1 MGDQRGESDKHGQE
15 GEADNAGERRA
26 AEEERRNT
34 GDESKAS
41 GERKS
46 PAEREERSAAEGGGR
61 SKRGERSVANHR
73 GERDEHSKE
82 RRGSTTGEITGGG
95 RAANNDKNGGE
106 RGGDGLEDTSK
117 QKTVNSVNKKR
128 DDVNYKNVNNTKNKG
143 KPTIVK
149 SVHKNNV
156 NKKPPP
162 TSHVKKSLKCIY
174 TNMDSL
180 LNKRPEFFVTVQEE
194 DPDVICLTEV
204 LPKNLRYAL
213 NQTELN
219 NKGYDCFSKT
229 DEKNSHR
236 GVLIYVKT
244 NIKAQEVNVVGQDVV
259 KDTIWVEIH
268 LTNGDTALIGCV
280 YRSPNNSQEEN
291 TNLYNLI
298 EVAIKGR
305 SHVLLVGDFNHPE
318 IDWENETTPNNSDH
332 KASIFMEKVVRDN
345 FLFQHVKRPTHYRG
359 EQNPTLIDLILTN
372 EEGMINKINHRAP
385 IGRSHHQ
392 VLSFDYIAYSQ
403 DRSSE
408 QERYIYSKG
417 DYNKIREE
425 VKQQNLAQKIAPLDA
440 KSAWDCLTDTCSMAS
455 KNNIPKTTPGR
466 QKQPKSPPPLWMNEK
481 ALKKVRKKHAS
492 FERYMETKEGKDYR
506 TYAKARNQAG
516 DACKKALKEYERSI
530 AKNAKV
536 NPKAFY
542 AYVNSKLK
550 TKIGIP
556 DLKDNKG
563 NKATTEKEKADTLN
577 DFFCSVFTEEN
588 TEEIPTC
595 EMKDIKHELG
605 DIQITQ
611 EKVLKKLKQL
621 DTTKSPGPDGFH
633 ARFLN
638 ELAEELSEPLALIFS
653 KSLEEGSLPT
663 TWKDANVTP
672 IYKKG
677 EKSDP
682 GNYRPISLTSLVCKI
697 MESIIRDE
705 VMTHLKEN
713 DLLTCNQHGFV
724 PKRSCVTNLL
734 DMMDKWTN
742 ALDVQTPVD
751 TVYLDFAKA
760 FDSVPHQR
768 LLAKVKSYGI
778 TGHVGSWISDFL
790 TNRRQRVSV
799 QGSFSGWSK
808 VLSGVPQGS
817 VLGPILFVIYIND
830 LPEGIKSWCSLYAD
844 DTKVS
849 TTVDT
854 EEGRRKLQEDLD
866 RAVQW
871 ADTWQL
877 KFHTGKCKVIHFGN
891 KNVQHNYTMKTHN
904 SEERVTLATTSSEK
918 DLGVEVDNE
927 LKFSQHIEKQ
937 VGKANRILGQIRRS
951 FQYLDA
957 NTMKLLFTSLVRPHL
972 EYANAIWSPRLKKDN
987 NLIEG
992 VLRRATK
999 LIPGMKD
1006 LDYSERLKK
1015 INIPSMKYRRERG
1028 DMIEVYKFVH
1038 GEYDMPPPFTLEN
1051 DKRTRGHTF
1060 KIKKIRVN
1068 TSLRQGFFSERVVDK
1083 WNNLPDELVTA
1094 TSINIFKNGL
1104 DSEWKAAQFAA

>member
-1 MGDQRGESDKHGQE
+1 M
-15 GEADNAGERRA
+15 
-26 AEEERRNT
+26 
-34 GDESKAS
+34 
-41 GERKS
+41 
-46 PAEREERSAAEGGGR
+46 
-61 SKRGERSVANHR
+61 
-73 GERDEHSKE
+73 
-82 RRGSTTGEITGGG
+82 
-95 RAANNDKNGGE
+95 
-106 RGGDGLEDTSK
+106 
-117 QKTVNSVNKKR
+117 NSVNKNH
-128 DDVNYKNVNNTKNKG
+128 VNTAKKNV
-143 KPTIVK
+143 
-149 SVHKNNV
+149 KNNQ
-156 NKKPPP
+156 KDY
-162 TSHVKKSLKCIY
+162 KKSPPNPKVKRTLKCIY
-174 TNMDSL
+174 SNVDSF
-180 LNKRPEFFVTVQEE
+180 LNKRTEFFLTIQEE

-213 NQTELN
+213 NHAELN
-219 NKGYDCFSKT
+219 NKGYDCFSKI
-229 DEKNSHR
+229 DEKDSHR

-244 NIKAQEVNVVGQDVV
+244 NIKAQEVNVIGQDLV

-280 YRSPNNSQEEN
+280 YRSPNYSQEEN
-291 TNLYNLI
+291 SNLYNLI

-318 IDWENETTPNNSDH
+318 VDWENETTPNNSDH
-332 KASIFMEKVVRDN
+332 KASIFMEKVIRDN
-345 FLFQHVKRPTHYRG
+345 FLYQHVKRPTHYRG
-359 EQNPTLIDLILTN
+359 EQTPTLIDLVLTN
-372 EEGMINKINHRAP
+372 EEGMINNITHRAP

-392 VLSFDYIAYSQ
+392 VLCFEYIAYSENKAT
-403 DRSSE
+403 E

-417 DYNKIREE
+417 DYDKIRDE
-425 VKQQNLAQKIAPLDA
+425 VKKQNLTQKIATMDA
-440 KSAWDCLTDTCSMAS
+440 KSAWNCLTDTCSKAAG
-455 KNNIPKTTPGR
+455 NHIPKTTPGR
-466 QKQPKSPPPLWMNEK
+466 QRQPKKSPPPLWMNEK

-492 FERYMETKEGKDYR
+492 FMRYMETKEGKDYR
-506 TYAKARNQAG
+506 TYAQARNQAG
-516 DACKKALKEYERSI
+516 DACKKAMKEYERSI

-556 DLKDNKG
+556 DLIDDKG
-563 NKATTEKEKADTLN
+563 NKASTDKEKADTLN

-595 EMKDIKHELG
+595 EMKDIKQELG
-605 DIQITQ
+605 DIQITK
-611 EKVLKKLKQL
+611 ETVLKKVQQL

-638 ELAEELSEPLALIFS
+638 ELAEELSEPLAQIFT

-677 EKSDP
+677 AKSDP
-682 GNYRPISLTSLVCKI
+682 GNYRPISLTSIVCKI

-724 PKRSCVTNLL
+724 PKRSCLTNLL
-734 DMMDKWTN
+734 DMMDKWTD
-742 ALDVQTPVD
+742 ALDTQTPVD
-751 TVYLDFAKA
+751 AIYLDFAKA

-768 LLAKVKSYGI
+768 LLTKVKSYGI

-808 VLSGVPQGS
+808 VVSGVPQGS

-830 LPEGIKSWCSLYAD
+830 LPEGIKSWCSMYAD
-844 DTKVS
+844 DTKLS
-849 TTVDT
+849 TPVDT
-854 EEGRRKLQEDLD
+854 EEGRRKLQDDLD

-891 KNVQHNYTMKTHN
+891 KNVQQNYTMKKHN
-904 SEERVTLATTSSEK
+904 SEERETLATTNSEK
-918 DLGVEVDNE
+918 DLGVEVDSE
-927 LKFSQHIEKQ
+927 LKFSQHVEKQ

-951 FQYLDA
+951 FQHLDA

-972 EYANAIWSPRLKKDN
+972 EYANAIWSPRLKKDS

-999 LIPGMKD
+999 LIPGLKD
-1006 LDYSERLKK
+1006 LEYTERLKK

-1038 GEYDMPPPFTLEN
+1038 GEYDMPPPFTLDNE
-1051 DKRTRGHTF
+1051 KKTRGHTY
-1060 KIKKIRVN
+1060 KIKKVRVN

-1083 WNNLPDELVTA
+1083 WNSLPDVLVTT
-1094 TSINIFKNGL
+1094 TSINSFKNGL
-1104 DSEWKAAQFAA
+1104 DSEWRAAQFAA